1 MPMVPKS
8 ESLPG
13 WLPRSR
19 RTDMLRGVARAMPGG
34 RDDVLAG
41 EPAVEKSETIT
52 QA

>member
-1 MPMVPKS
+1 MASQEAPDRHAS
-8 ESLPG
+8 G
-13 WLPRSR
+13 RCSR
-19 RTDMLRGVARAMPGG
+19 NIRG